1 MGELA
6 QRTAERVI
14 FAVVHWVLEEVSLA
28 DFMFAVVAV
37 GLVVVEV
44 DLPEKSAGELV
55 LATIDLL

>member
-1 MGELA
+1 
-6 QRTAERVI
+6 
-14 FAVVHWVLEEVSLA
+14 LEEVSLA

>member
-1 MGELA
+1 
-6 QRTAERVI
+6 
-14 FAVVHWVLEEVSLA
+14 LEEVSLT